1 MNTLIDLPLEKLTLT
16 TLLAHC
22 TQEMR
27 RYRRREL
34 NDDRYCLELFRR
46 ALVERREDAWE
57 MLYIMFYDSAC
68 LWFRCHPSKMSA
80 LRYDSEK
87 SYVDDAF
94 KRLWQWSN
102 NQQEALL
109 FTSLAGALKA
119 LHLCLHSA
127 IMDVLRAYARPREEP
142 IPDYGLSDDP
152 TFLVEDLYHQDEWWE
167 IIASIL
173 TNERER
179 RVIYL
184 LYHCGLKPREII
196 HHCPGEFSNEQ
207 EIYRLTRNSL
217 DRLRRNADKLRWK
230 LVCEI

>member
-1 MNTLIDLPLEKLTLT
+1 MNTIIDPPLGEMSLTML
-16 TLLAHC
+16 HQIC
-22 TQEMR
+22 TDELR
-27 RYRRREL
+27 RYRRREQ

-46 ALVERREDAWE
+46 ALVERSDDAWAI
-57 MLYIMFYDSAC
+57 LYTMFYDSTC
-68 LWFRCHPSKMSA
+68 LWFRCHPSKMTA
-80 LRYDSEK
+80 LRYESEK

-102 NQQEALL
+102 NQHEALL

-127 IMDVLRAYARPREEP
+127 IMDVLRAYTRPREEP
-142 IPDYGLSDDP
+142 IPDSGVSDDP

-167 IIASIL
+167 CIESIL
-173 TNERER
+173 TNEREQ

-196 HHCPGEFSNEQ
+196 HHCPGEFCSEQ

-230 LVCEI
+230 LA